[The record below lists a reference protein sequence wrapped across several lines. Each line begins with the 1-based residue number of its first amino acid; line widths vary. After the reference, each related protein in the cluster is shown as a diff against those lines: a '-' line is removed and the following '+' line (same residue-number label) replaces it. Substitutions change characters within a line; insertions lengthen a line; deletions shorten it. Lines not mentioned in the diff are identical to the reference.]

1 MTPPQDLPPPA
12 DAGGDAKRGLPPTF
26 VLEEPPGTDP
36 EARYRTLMERMPD
49 AILIFGHDFEIYYAN
64 PAALRMFGA
73 EHEDQLVGRP
83 ASDFAH
89 PAYERGTERN
99 VELWDD
105 LSGGDHSSEL
115 IALRLDGTEFEVRV
129 TLIPTMWGGRP
140 AMQSLSRD
148 VTAENRARTDRARYQ
163 ERIRGI
169 LESSLE
175 GVVGLDTDGT
185 CTFVNRS
192 AARAVGCPSDEIVG
206 RSWHELFHH
215 SHPDGTPYPAEE
227 CPVMMAIR
235 DGHPGEAELDWY
247 WRSDGTAFPVQIWSQ
262 PVVEDGVVTG
272 AVLNFRDISER
283 ITAHDE
289 LAASEQRFRAVFDGA
304 STGMAL
310 TGLDG
315 TLLAVNAALERLLG
329 REPGAL
335 KGMNVRD
342 LMHPDDVVPISAAYV
357 EVVQGRRDTYEVE
370 KRYLHVDGSLIWARL
385 RVSAIRDDAGRLLF
399 TVTMIEDVTAER
411 LAADAMAHSER
422 RFRSAFHDLGT
433 GMVLANVDGTLL
445 EVNRSACELL
455 GYRNDELVGRNWLD
469 SVHIDDLPMV
479 VTAAYRLLDR
489 ELVSSASEHRAIRRD
504 GREVWMIST
513 ASLLEE
519 EGSSPVFLMQM
530 QDITERKRAEAEL
543 SFDATHDQL
552 TRLPNRV
559 VVLERLTVALSRE
572 PEGRASV
579 AVLFVDLDHFK
590 LVNDSYGHDVG
601 DEVLVALAERLGRT
615 AGPDAL
621 VARFAGDEFIV
632 LCESC
637 PGATYAIE
645 LADRLAAAIAE
656 PLVVEA
662 GEVQLTASIGIA
674 FGHSDDLDPDL
685 VLRDADLAMFEAKA
699 RGRARSTVFDDALRG
714 RARYRLETAR
724 ALRLAIE
731 REELVLHYQ
740 PVVEMRSGTMTGV
753 EALVRWEHPD
763 RGLISPAEF
772 MPVAEETGLVVSL
785 GAWVLDESCRQG
797 AAWAADPEVGPV
809 VVSVNLSARQF
820 NDDALV
826 PRVTRALQASGLPPQ
841 LLCLEITESAVMD
854 DVTHTGE
861 VLAQLRGLGVAL
873 SIDDFGTGYSSL
885 SYLKQFPVD
894 ALKIDRSFVD
904 GLGSESEDTQIV
916 TAVVHLAHALGLTV
930 VAEGVETAPQL
941 EVLRNLGCERVQGYL
956 IARPQPGPDLIAWL
970 HGRRAAAAGMAGAA
984 PVRPTSPSP
993 SARSLAGRRHS

>member
-1 MTPPQDLPPPA
+1 
-12 DAGGDAKRGLPPTF
+12 
-26 VLEEPPGTDP
+26 
-36 EARYRTLMERMPD
+36 
-49 AILIFGHDFEIYYAN
+49 
-64 PAALRMFGA
+64 
-73 EHEDQLVGRP
+73 
-83 ASDFAH
+83 
-89 PAYERGTERN
+89 
-99 VELWDD
+99 
-105 LSGGDHSSEL
+105 
-115 IALRLDGTEFEVRV
+115 
-129 TLIPTMWGGRP
+129 
-140 AMQSLSRD
+140 
-148 VTAENRARTDRARYQ
+148 
-163 ERIRGI
+163 
-169 LESSLE
+169 
-175 GVVGLDTDGT
+175 
-185 CTFVNRS
+185 
-192 AARAVGCPSDEIVG
+192 
-206 RSWHELFHH
+206 
-215 SHPDGTPYPAEE
+215 
-227 CPVMMAIR
+227 
-235 DGHPGEAELDWY
+235 
-247 WRSDGTAFPVQIWSQ
+247 
-262 PVVEDGVVTG
+262 
-272 AVLNFRDISER
+272 
-283 ITAHDE
+283 
-289 LAASEQRFRAVFDGA
+289 
-304 STGMAL
+304 
-310 TGLDG
+310 
-315 TLLAVNAALERLLG
+315 
-329 REPGAL
+329 
-335 KGMNVRD
+335 
-342 LMHPDDVVPISAAYV
+342 MHPDDVEPISAAYL
-357 EVVQGRRDTYEVE
+357 ELLHGQRDTYEVE
-370 KRYLHVDGSLIWARL
+370 KRYLHADGSLIWARL
-385 RVSAIRDDAGRLLF
+385 RVSAIRDDDGRLLF
-399 TVTMIEDVTAER
+399 TVTMIDDVTAER
-411 LAADAMAHSER
+411 LAAEAIAHSER

-445 EVNRSACELL
+445 EVNRSLCELL
-455 GYRNDELVGRNWLD
+455 GHTNEELVGSNWLD
-469 SVHIDDLPMV
+469 TVHPEDLPMV

-489 ELVSSASEHRAIRRD
+489 EVVSSASEHRALRRD
-504 GREVWMIST
+504 GQEVWMIST

-519 EGSSPVFLMQM
+519 EGGSPVFLMQM

-559 VVLERLTVALSRE
+559 VVLDRLKVALGRE
-572 PEGRASV
+572 REGRESV

-601 DEVLVALAERLGRT
+601 DEVLVALAARLGDT

-637 PGATYAIE
+637 PDAAYATG
-645 LADRLAAAIAE
+645 LADSLAAAIAE

-674 FGHSDDLDPDL
+674 FGHDEDFDPDL

-699 RGRARSTVFDDALRG
+699 RGRARATVFDDALRG

-731 REELVLHYQ
+731 RTELVLHYQ
-740 PVVEMRSGTMTGV
+740 PVVDMRSGTMTGV

-763 RGLISPAEF
+763 RGLISPGEF

-797 AAWAADPEVGPV
+797 AVWAADPAVGPI

-826 PRVTRALQASGLPPQ
+826 PRVTRALQASGLPPR

-854 DVTHTGE
+854 DVDHTGE

-930 VAEGVETAPQL
+930 VAEGVETTPQL

-956 IARPQPGPDLIAWL
+956 IARPQPAADLIAWL
-970 HGRRAAAAGMAGAA
+970 HDRRAA
-984 PVRPTSPSP
+984 
-993 SARSLAGRRHS
+993 SARTAGGDRVAPHPSIASLAGRRDR